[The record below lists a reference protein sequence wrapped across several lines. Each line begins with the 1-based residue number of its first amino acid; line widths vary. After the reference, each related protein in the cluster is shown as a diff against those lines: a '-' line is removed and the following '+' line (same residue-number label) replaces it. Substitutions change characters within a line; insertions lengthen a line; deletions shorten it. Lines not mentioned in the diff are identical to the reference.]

1 MSRKQAHQPIGRIEL
16 LNWMNEFLD
25 SEYAKVEQACDGVA
39 YAQIIDCACDMRL
52 PLHKFSFAARNEDDY
67 ARNLTLLQQEFK
79 KLGIDHPVPV
89 DRLAKGKLQDNN
101 EFLLWCFRYLHN
113 CKEPPHY
120 YPAVARRQEALHKQ
134 IRMRGRGLPPPTIK
148 TELVNGIDLDAPMP
162 PASVPTSRS
171 QPPEAD
177 AGSEASRYDP
187 GQYQRQLSRDAT
199 DEFDADDA
207 EVLELAHELAEEL
220 RGARVRQTKR
230 RADVDVLMRERNS
243 LWKQLRTIE
252 ELLASDGFQS
262 FSSVDVIGK
271 ILFEQDPRLA

>member
-171 QPPEAD
+171 QPP
-177 AGSEASRYDP
+177 
-187 GQYQRQLSRDAT
+187 
-199 DEFDADDA
+199 
-207 EVLELAHELAEEL
+207 
-220 RGARVRQTKR
+220 
-230 RADVDVLMRERNS
+230 
-243 LWKQLRTIE
+243 
-252 ELLASDGFQS
+252 
-262 FSSVDVIGK
+262 
-271 ILFEQDPRLA
+271 